1 MRKRTSPLRRVEMRI
16 EDVMQLYAF
25 QGTNGSHIR
34 KLVPG
39 SSGYSVL
46 VASEFWVALWYVL
59 M

>member
-1 MRKRTSPLRRVEMRI
+1 MRI
-16 EDVMQLYAF
+16 EDIMQLYAF